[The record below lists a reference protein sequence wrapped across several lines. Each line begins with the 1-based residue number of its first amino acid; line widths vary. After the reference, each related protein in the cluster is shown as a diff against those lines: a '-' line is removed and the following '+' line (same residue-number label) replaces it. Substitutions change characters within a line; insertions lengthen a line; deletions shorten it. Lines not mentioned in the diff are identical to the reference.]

1 MTDLETSGL
10 QGSGDQHGKPTVGWR
25 CGAGVLS
32 PQAAESRVHPR
43 HERGATEPRRQ
54 VKRGNPPHSR
64 RQSAQILCWW
74 PQESLRRLPAFQ
86 KPKQESGWEF
96 HHVAGAVRVLGVSTP

>member
-54 VKRGNPPHSR
+54 VKRGNPPTR
-64 RQSAQILCWW
+64 GGNQLRFSAGG
-74 PQESLRRLPAFQ
+74 LR
-86 KPKQESGWEF
+86 K
-96 HHVAGAVRVLGVSTP
+96 V